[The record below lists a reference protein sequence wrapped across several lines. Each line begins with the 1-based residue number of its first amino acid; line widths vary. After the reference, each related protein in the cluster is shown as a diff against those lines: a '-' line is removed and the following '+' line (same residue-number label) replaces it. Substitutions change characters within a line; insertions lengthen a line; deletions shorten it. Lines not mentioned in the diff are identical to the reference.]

1 MTFKTNLINIVLV
14 DTIHPGNIGSV
25 ARAIKTMGL
34 KRLSLVN
41 PRVFPSSDANALAGN
56 ATDILENATL
66 YSSIQDAIK
75 NSTFVYATS
84 ARDRSIQW
92 PIINAEQASTEIVE
106 QANSEKEISIIFGK
120 EDRGLTNEELELANK
135 LIEIPANP
143 DYPVLNIAMSSQVI
157 AYEIF
162 KASKENQSKE
172 WRDYPEVNSE
182 KLQML
187 IDHFIETAIDIDVID
202 PNNPKKIISR
212 IRRMFS
218 RLQPDE
224 MEESFLRGFLSKINK
239 IK

>member
-1 MTFKTNLINIVLV
+1 MILSETNSN
-14 DTIHPGNIGSV
+14 
-25 ARAIKTMGL
+25 K
-34 KRLSLVN
+34 K
-41 PRVFPSSDANALAGN
+41 
-56 ATDILENATL
+56 
-66 YSSIQDAIK
+66 
-75 NSTFVYATS
+75 
-84 ARDRSIQW
+84 
-92 PIINAEQASTEIVE
+92 
-106 QANSEKEISIIFGK
+106 ISIIFGK

-187 IDHFIETAIDIDVID
+187 IEHFIETAIDIDVID
-202 PNNPKKIISR
+202 PKNPKKIISR

>member
-1 MTFKTNLINIVLV
+1 MICDETNSN
-14 DTIHPGNIGSV
+14 
-25 ARAIKTMGL
+25 K
-34 KRLSLVN
+34 K
-41 PRVFPSSDANALAGN
+41 
-56 ATDILENATL
+56 
-66 YSSIQDAIK
+66 
-75 NSTFVYATS
+75 
-84 ARDRSIQW
+84 
-92 PIINAEQASTEIVE
+92 
-106 QANSEKEISIIFGK
+106 ISIIFGK
-120 EDRGLTNEELELANK
+120 EDRGLTNEELELANR

-157 AYEIF
+157 AYELF
-162 KASKENQSKE
+162 KFSKENQSKE

-187 IDHFIETAIDIDVID
+187 IEHFIETAIDIDVID
-202 PNNPKKIISR
+202 PKNPKKIISR